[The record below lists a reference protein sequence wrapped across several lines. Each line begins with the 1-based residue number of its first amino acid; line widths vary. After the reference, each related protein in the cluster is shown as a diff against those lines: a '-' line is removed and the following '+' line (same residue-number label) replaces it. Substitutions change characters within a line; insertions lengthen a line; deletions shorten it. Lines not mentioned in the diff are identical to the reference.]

1 MTPATNRATDASGS
15 SVAQLLAA
23 NEELRRS
30 NSNLRRLCQATAD
43 GLELLD
49 QQTNGQLRLLVDQ
62 ASDELAALV
71 DRVLERPEQSA

>member
-1 MTPATNRATDASGS
+1 MTPATNRVTNASGR
-15 SVAQLLAA
+15 SVADLLAV

-30 NSNLRRLCQATAD
+30 NANLRRLRQATAD

-49 QQTNGQLRLLVDQ
+49 RQTNGQLRLLVDQ

-71 DRVLERPEQSA
+71 DRVVEGREQSA